1 MVDYHRNLIMF
12 VENLKQH
19 RLSIIG
25 GRPAMGKTTLALY
38 ISHEMIKEKI
48 STVFFSLELSSI
60 QLARRIHE
68 LFDDIVIESELY
80 EKKKQVYLHGYSGQC
95 FWKIHQYGI
104 IENIS
109 LDKLEKDITNYA
121 LQDNSRIIIIDY
133 VQLLMCRCKLPKKK
147 GFAILFSRLRSLAN
161 MYKLTIILLSQLSC
175 TVDTRMYPKYSD
187 LLGFKEIIDF
197 NFDNVYL
204 INRPEK
210 YGVLYGKFGE
220 EVRGITEVYS
230 FLNAPQKYLKLQLKI
245 KY

>member
-1 MVDYHRNLIMF
+1 M
-12 VENLKQH
+12 
-19 RLSIIG
+19 
-25 GRPAMGKTTLALY
+25 
-38 ISHEMIKEKI
+38 
-48 STVFFSLELSSI
+48 
-60 QLARRIHE
+60 
-68 LFDDIVIESELY
+68 
-80 EKKKQVYLHGYSGQC
+80 
-95 FWKIHQYGI
+95 
-104 IENIS
+104 
-109 LDKLEKDITNYA
+109 
-121 LQDNSRIIIIDY
+121 
-133 VQLLMCRCKLPKKK
+133 QLLMCRCKLPKKK

-161 MYKLTIILLSQLSC
+161 MYTLTIILLSQLSC